1 VSHHNLSAQAL
12 CIRANAIVTG
22 GHVVVTWGMTPV
34 ATRTARSERD
44 RILTGLHADLEEL
57 AERALARM
65 PEEIPAYASRDAAFF
80 ADVRDQLCRHYRT
93 KLAALE
99 HRPLSRQDLAFARPC
114 ALRRAR
120 AGIALDDFLHAFR
133 IGRQVFWEAVLDRA
147 GEFPAGHEAALE
159 LATEV
164 MRYSDIACTHASR
177 AYVEYQQHLV
187 ADADRERRDL
197 LEHLLAGE
205 LPTHRPLLAAAQA
218 YGLAERIPALVAT
231 AMPVTADADAS
242 HVAAEALAR
251 SGVPARRALVVRR
264 RGELVVVAALRPA
277 DPAADAADV
286 CDRLQETQRRLRIG
300 GVPLAVGVGTVASG
314 IAELPRAYQE
324 ASAAL
329 ADVGV
334 DGGVVA
340 LPRLS
345 PFDYL
350 ALHADDTARRLVD
363 PRLRTF
369 LEEDRQRGGGL
380 IETARVFAAAD
391 LNLRVAAERLQV
403 HPNTA
408 QYRLRRIEER
418 TGRNPRRIADLV
430 DLLSAIALLDRARTR

>member
-1 VSHHNLSAQAL
+1 MAL
-12 CIRANAIVTG
+12 T
-22 GHVVVTWGMTPV
+22 

-44 RILTGLHADLEEL
+44 RILAALLADVDQL

-65 PEEIPAYASRDAAFF
+65 PAEIPAYRGRDEAFF
-80 ADVRDQLCRHYRT
+80 ADVRDQLRRHYRT
-93 KLAALE
+93 KLAALGE
-99 HRPLSRQDLAFARPC
+99 RPLSREDLAFARPC

-120 AGIALDDFLHAFR
+120 DGIALEDFLHAFR
-133 IGRQVFWEAVLDRA
+133 IGRQVFWQAVLEQA
-147 GEFPAGHEAALE
+147 GDSPGGHEAALE
-159 LATEV
+159 LATPV
-164 MRYSDIACTHASR
+164 MRYSDIAATHASR

-197 LEHLLAGE
+197 LELLLVGE
-205 LPTHRPLLAAAQA
+205 LPTHRPLLAAAQS
-218 YGLAERIPALVAT
+218 YGLTDRAPVIVAS
-231 AMPVTADADAS
+231 AMPVTRDADAP
-242 HVAAEALAR
+242 HVAAEALVRA
-251 SGVPARRALVVRR
+251 GGPTGRALVVRR
-264 RGELVVVAALRPA
+264 QNELVVVAALRPA
-277 DPAADAADV
+277 DPAADAADM

-300 GVPLAVGVGTVASG
+300 GVPIAVGVGTVAAG
-314 IAELPRAYQE
+314 IAELPRSYRE
-324 ASAAL
+324 ATAAL

-334 DGGVVA
+334 EGGVVA

-350 ALHADDTARRLVD
+350 ALHADDTACRLVD
-363 PRLRTF
+363 PRLRAF

-380 IETARVFAAAD
+380 TETARVFAAAD
-391 LNLRVAAERLQV
+391 LNLRVTAERLRV

-430 DLLSAIALLDRARTR
+430 DLLVAIALLERPRTR

>member
-1 VSHHNLSAQAL
+1 MVRGRVFPSSVDAGPHRQMVGRPAPA
-12 CIRANAIVTG
+12 
-22 GHVVVTWGMTPV
+22 

-44 RILTGLHADLEEL
+44 RILAALLAEVDEL
-57 AERALARM
+57 AERALVRM
-65 PEEIPAYASRDAAFF
+65 PEEIPAYRGRDEAFF
-80 ADVRDQLCRHYRT
+80 ADVHDQVCRHYRT
-93 KLAALE
+93 KLAALDN
-99 HRPLSRQDLAFARPC
+99 RPVTREDLAFARPC

-133 IGRQVFWEAVLDRA
+133 IGRQVFWEAVLEHA
-147 GEFPAGHEAALE
+147 GDSPAGHEAALE
-159 LATEV
+159 LATPV

-197 LEHLLAGE
+197 LDHLLAGE
-205 LPTHRPLLAAAQA
+205 LPTYRPLLAAAQS
-218 YGLAERIPALVAT
+218 YGLSERAPALVAS
-231 AMPVTADADAS
+231 AMPVTAHPDAP
-242 HVAAEALAR
+242 HVAAEALVRA
-251 SGVPARRALVVRR
+251 GGPTGRALVVRR
-264 RGELVVVAALRPA
+264 RA

-286 CDRLQETQRRLRIG
+286 CARLQETQRRLRIS
-300 GVPLAVGVGTVASG
+300 GVPLAVGVGTVAAG
-314 IAELPRAYQE
+314 IAELPRSYQE

-329 ADVGV
+329 ADVGM

-340 LPRLS
+340 LPELS

-363 PRLRTF
+363 PRLRAF

-380 IETARVFAAAD
+380 IETARVFAASD

-418 TGRNPRRIADLV
+418 TGHNPRRISDLV
-430 DLLSAIALLDRARTR
+430 DLLSAIALLERARAFQPDAGSC

>member
-1 VSHHNLSAQAL
+1 MAL
-12 CIRANAIVTG
+12 T
-22 GHVVVTWGMTPV
+22 
-34 ATRTARSERD
+34 ATRTVRSERD
-44 RILTGLHADLEEL
+44 RILTALQADVDEL
-57 AERALARM
+57 AERALARI
-65 PEEIPAYASRDAAFF
+65 PEEIPAYRSRDAAFV
-80 ADVRDQLCRHYRT
+80 ADVRDQLRRHYRT

-99 HRPLSRQDLAFARPC
+99 HRPLSREDLAFARPC

-133 IGRQVFWEAVLDRA
+133 IGRQVFWEAVLEQA
-147 GEFPAGHEAALE
+147 GDSPAGREAALE
-159 LATEV
+159 LSTPV

-218 YGLAERIPALVAT
+218 YGLSERGPALVAS
-231 AMPVTADADAS
+231 AMPVTADADAP
-242 HVAAEALAR
+242 HVAAEALVRA
-251 SGVPARRALVVRR
+251 GGPTGRALVVRR
-264 RGELVVVAALRPA
+264 QNELIVVAALRA
-277 DPAADAADV
+277 AEPAADAADV
-286 CDRLQETQRRLRIG
+286 CERLQETQRRLRIG
-300 GVPLAVGVGTVASG
+300 GVPLAVGVGTVAAG
-314 IAELPRAYQE
+314 IAELPRAYRE
-324 ASAAL
+324 ATAAL

-363 PRLRTF
+363 PRLRAF
-369 LEEDRQRGGGL
+369 LEEERQRGGGL

-391 LNLRVAAERLQV
+391 LNLRVAAERLRV

-430 DLLSAIALLDRARTR
+430 DLLSAIALLERAPKTR